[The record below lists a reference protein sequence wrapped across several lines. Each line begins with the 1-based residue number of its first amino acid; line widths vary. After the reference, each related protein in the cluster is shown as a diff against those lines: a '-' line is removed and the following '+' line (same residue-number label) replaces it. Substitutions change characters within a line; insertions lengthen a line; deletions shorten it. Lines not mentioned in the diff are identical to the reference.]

1 MPDSLLARPLLVL
14 IRGAGDL
21 ATGVAVRLFRIG
33 CLVVMTELE
42 RPLAVRRTVAFAQA
56 VYDNAVTVE
65 GVTAR
70 CVPLREA
77 RAVLASHEIPVV
89 VDPEG
94 ASLSLL
100 HPDVVVDARLAKR
113 NLGTRFD
120 DATLVIA
127 LGPGFT
133 AGVDCH
139 AVIETNRGHNLGR
152 VLWSGS
158 AEPNTGVPGRIGGAD
173 VARVLRAPVDGEVI
187 PLRRIGDIVA
197 AGDVVARVEGVDV
210 VAGVGGV
217 LRGLLHGGVRVT
229 VGTKLGDVDPRADP
243 SHVHTVSDKSLA
255 IGGGVLEA
263 ILSAPQLRLPS

>member
-1 MPDSLLARPLLVL
+1 MADSLLARRLLVL

-21 ATGVAVRLFRIG
+21 ATGVAARLFRAG
-33 CLVVMTELE
+33 FLVVMTELE

-56 VYDNAVTVE
+56 VYDNVVSVE

-77 RAVLASHEIPVV
+77 RAVLASHEIAVV
-89 VDPEG
+89 VDPAG
-94 ASLSLL
+94 TSLALL
-100 HPDVVVDARLAKR
+100 HPDIVVDARLAKR
-113 NLGTRFD
+113 NLGTHRN

-152 VLWSGS
+152 VLWRGA

-187 PLRRIGDIVA
+187 PLRRIGDIVQE
-197 AGDVVARVEGVDV
+197 GDVVARVGGVDV
-210 VAGVGGV
+210 AAGVGGV
-217 LRGLLHGGVRVT
+217 LRGLVHGGLRVAA
-229 VGTKLGDVDPRADP
+229 GTKVGDVDPRADP
-243 SHVHTVSDKSLA
+243 SHVHTISDKSLA

-263 ILSAPQLRLPS
+263 ILSAPQLKIP